1 MCKCIHVLM
10 TMADCMYM
18 YVRLCMNAVA
28 SSGGDPK
35 SISEQMRLLKER
47 ASQPIEERM
56 SATTLNAPGL
66 SRCVCVCVCV
76 CPVPLTTLTRPQR
89 ARDGGREREKA
100 ERKT

>member
-1 MCKCIHVLM
+1 
-10 TMADCMYM
+10 
-18 YVRLCMNAVA
+18 MNAVA

-66 SRCVCVCVCV
+66 SRCVCAFVCVCVCV
-76 CPVPLTTLTRPQR
+76 CPVPLITLSRPQR
-89 ARDGGREREKA
+89 AREIGRGGGEREGREKDLIRIGDLG
-100 ERKT
+100 